1 MRVSTFSRLDLST
14 LIWISRR
21 DLDFSTRSNTHTHL
35 NRYAVAATIAADEVQ
50 RNFLSILVLV
60 TRLKQACLDPS
71 LLPEDITDVMNNLKN
86 HVRKRKKKGK
96 PLSATEIQALF
107 NCLNGIAKKATEEVY
122 ECVICYEPQDTKD
135 IRVIRNCK
143 HSFCVSCL
151 EKYIRMEQAKGNM
164 QAMYVVALTF
174 FECVRV
180 CSPPQ

>member
-1 MRVSTFSRLDLST
+1 M
-14 LIWISRR
+14 
-21 DLDFSTRSNTHTHL
+21 
-35 NRYAVAATIAADEVQ
+35 Q

-60 TRLKQACLDPS
+60 TRLKQACLDPA
-71 LLPEDITDVMNNLKN
+71 LLPEDITDVMNNLKD

-164 QAMYVVALTF
+164 QAMYVVFVCVHFYDNVCLFLHLFLTLTHTQSTQVPTLQSSVQSTRCHWCKQIDQGK
-174 FECVRV
+174 EETRKEEE
-180 CSPPQ
+180 QET

>member
-1 MRVSTFSRLDLST
+1 M
-14 LIWISRR
+14 
-21 DLDFSTRSNTHTHL
+21 
-35 NRYAVAATIAADEVQ
+35 
-50 RNFLSILVLV
+50 

-96 PLSATEIQALF
+96 RLSRKEIQALF